1 MFAARITTT
10 PSIGAGSEQPGRRLD
25 MAVIVIQEF
34 EATTDQYDQVNEK
47 LGGEVPDGLIAHA
60 GAESGSGKWK
70 VVDIWESK
78 EKWES
83 FLNGRLGE
91 AVDEVMGPPPEGAE
105 PPKFDVLEAREVMT
119 V

>member
-1 MFAARITTT
+1 
-10 PSIGAGSEQPGRRLD
+10 

-60 GAESGSGKWK
+60 GAESGSGKMK
-70 VVDIWESK
+70 VVDIWESN

-83 FLNGRLGE
+83 FLNGRLGA
-91 AVDEVMGPPPEGAE
+91 AVVEVMGPPPEGAQ
-105 PPKFDVLEAREVMT
+105 PPPFEVLEARDVMT
-119 V
+119 G

>member
-1 MFAARITTT
+1 
-10 PSIGAGSEQPGRRLD
+10 

-60 GAESGSGKWK
+60 GAESGNGKWK

-78 EKWES
+78 ENWES
-83 FLNGRLGE
+83 FLNGRLGA

-105 PPKFDVLEAREVMT
+105 PPQFEVLEAREVKT
-119 V
+119 G